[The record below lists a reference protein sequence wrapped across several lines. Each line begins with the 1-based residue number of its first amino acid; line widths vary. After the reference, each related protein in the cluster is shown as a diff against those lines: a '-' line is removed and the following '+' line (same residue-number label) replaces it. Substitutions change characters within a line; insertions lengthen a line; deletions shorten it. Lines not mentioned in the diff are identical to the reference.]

1 MKKLTILFLILLC
14 LSFNIFRIAALGALL
29 LKEGLYKAS
38 NYNLSPDTAY
48 TAQNVSS
55 KDDVY
60 MLILDDNNVVQ
71 QSLRLI
77 PKSAKYNL
85 SPIQPGSSIVIVGGG
100 EVSIS

>member
-1 MKKLTILFLILLC
+1 MKKFTILFLIILC
-14 LSFNIFRIAALGALL
+14 LSFNIISIAALGESL

-38 NYNLSPDTAY
+38 DYNLSPDTTY

-71 QSLRLI
+71 QSLRLV

-85 SPIQPGSSIVIVGGG
+85 SPIQPDYSIVIVGDG